1 MRPRVP
7 HRGTDGGSA
16 PEPGTMLP
24 VPSRWPAPQG
34 AEDRAC
40 CCPGRPVV
48 RVIMPAAPGRP
59 YRVDLL
65 LCGHHYRTSRPALAA
80 IGAAIQELP
89 GREEAAEAA
98 LLRGTHRPRA
108 TVT

>member
-1 MRPRVP
+1 
-7 HRGTDGGSA
+7 
-16 PEPGTMLP
+16 
-24 VPSRWPAPQG
+24 
-34 AEDRAC
+34 
-40 CCPGRPVV
+40 VV

-108 TVT
+108 EVV

>member
-1 MRPRVP
+1 MRPKVP

-108 TVT
+108 EVV